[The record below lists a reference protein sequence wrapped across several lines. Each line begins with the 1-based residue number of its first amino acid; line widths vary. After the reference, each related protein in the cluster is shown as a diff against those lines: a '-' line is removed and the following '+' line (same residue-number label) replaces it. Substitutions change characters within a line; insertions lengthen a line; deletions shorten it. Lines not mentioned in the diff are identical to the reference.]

1 MNYKK
6 LKYYKNFIFF
16 YWIQHFCI
24 ASFLISAIPCSLFA
38 DDHRSDGK
46 ALFVPQRV
54 ISLGQTITERIYL
67 LGADSRLIADTIY
80 CVEPEDAKTK
90 EKVGTLL
97 QANMEKIIALKPD
110 LVLAS
115 NLARP
120 KQLKKLKNL
129 GIPVVQFSYPKNFRE
144 LCLQFLE
151 LGEILGKQEKA
162 KEIIDNAKKEVA
174 AIRMKIKELPR
185 KRVFIQLG
193 IKPLHAVTK
202 ESFLNDYIEFSG
214 GINIALNEGSGT
226 YSREKVLRRNPE
238 VIIISTMGSSEGE
251 ASEKEKEGWMK
262 YGSIAAV
269 KNNNVHIVNPDK
281 LCSPTPI
288 TFVDA
293 LSEIAKIIH
302 PNITPIEVK

>member
-1 MNYKK
+1 MKK
-6 LKYYKNFIFF
+6 SRLSCLIQNCFIT
-16 YWIQHFCI
+16 
-24 ASFLISAIPCSLFA
+24 SFLTLAVPCGLLA
-38 DDHRSDGK
+38 DNHY
-46 ALFVPQRV
+46 RV
-54 ISLGQTITERIYL
+54 VRTPPAPERIISLGQTITERIYL

-120 KQLKKLKNL
+120 KQLRKLKDL
-129 GIPVVQFSYPKNFRE
+129 GIPVVQFFYPKNFSEICR
-144 LCLQFLE
+144 QFLK
-151 LGEILGKQEKA
+151 LGEILGEKERA
-162 KEIIDNAKKEVA
+162 KEIIKNAKKEVTV
-174 AIRMKIKELPR
+174 IRMKTNDLPK

-193 IKPLHAVTK
+193 VKPLHAVTK

-214 GINIALNEGSGT
+214 GINIARNEGSGT
-226 YSREKVLRRNPE
+226 YSREKVLKEDPE
-238 VIIISTMGSSEGE
+238 VIIVSTMGSSEGE
-251 ASEKEKEGWMK
+251 VGEKEKKAWMK

-269 KNNNVHIVNPDK
+269 KNQNIHIVNPDK

-288 TFVDA
+288 TFLEA
-293 LSEIAKIIH
+293 LAEITKIIH
-302 PNITPIEVK
+302 PNLTYGEMK